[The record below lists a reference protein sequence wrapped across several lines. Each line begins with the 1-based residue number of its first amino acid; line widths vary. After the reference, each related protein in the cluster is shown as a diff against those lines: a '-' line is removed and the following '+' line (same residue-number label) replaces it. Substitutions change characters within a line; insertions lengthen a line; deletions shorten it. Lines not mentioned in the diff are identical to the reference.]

1 MLKCYCRLASRLVQI
16 RISDALAVTI
26 IIHYT
31 ATSATMK
38 VFIITLLATIAAVQA
53 SPLNASCTVTS
64 YSGVAAA
71 LKSCTTLVLKDI
83 TVPASTTLELTLKN
97 GASLTFA
104 GTIRWAYAQWA
115 GPLIEIKGNKVTVN
129 GAGAT
134 LDGQGA
140 KWWDGKGDKGVKK
153 PKFLRIK
160 TTGGST
166 IKNIKLLNC
175 PKQCVS
181 INSASNTVLDH
192 FVVDVSAGD
201 ANGKGHNTDG
211 FDVSSSTGITVQNS
225 VVKNQD
231 DCVAVNQGSNFIFR
245 NLTCSGG
252 HGLSLSVG
260 QSSASGS
267 ANTVKNVTFSDCTV
281 LNSDNGIHVKTH
293 SDAGTGSVSDVTY
306 KNINL
311 SGIRKYGINV
321 QEDYEK
327 GHPTGKP
334 KANIPVSKLTMSN
347 VKGSMSG
354 GMGVYILCASGGCS
368 NWSWSGVAISHGKKG
383 NSCNFHPSGFSC

>member
-1 MLKCYCRLASRLVQI
+1 
-16 RISDALAVTI
+16 
-26 IIHYT
+26 
-31 ATSATMK
+31 MK
-38 VFIITLLATIAAVQA
+38 LFIVTLLASIAAIQA

-71 LKSCTTLVLKDI
+71 LQSCSALVIKDL
-83 TVPASTTLELTLKN
+83 TVPAKTTLELNLKS

-104 GTIRWAYAQWA
+104 GTIRWEYAQWQ

-140 KWWDGKGDKGVKK
+140 KWWDGKGDSGKIK

-160 TTGGST
+160 TTGGSVL
-166 IKNIKLLNC
+166 KNIKLLNC

-192 FVVDVSAGD
+192 FTIDVSAGD
-201 ANGKGHNTDG
+201 SGSKGHNTDG

-231 DCVAVNQGSNFIFR
+231 DCVAVNQGSNYIFQ

-260 QSSASGS
+260 QTSASGS
-267 ANTVKNVTFSDCTV
+267 ANIVKNVTFSDCTV
-281 LNSDNGIHVKTH
+281 TNSDNGIHVKTH
-293 SDAGTGSVSDVTY
+293 SDAGAGSVSDVTY
-306 KNINL
+306 KNIKL
-311 SGIRKYGINV
+311 SGIRKYGISV

-327 GHPTGKP
+327 GNSTGTP
-334 KANIPVSKLTMSN
+334 KANIPITKLTLSN
-347 VKGSMSG
+347 VKGTMSG

-368 NWSWSGVAISHGKKG
+368 NWPWSGVSITSGKKS
-383 NSCNFHPSGFSC
+383 NYCTFTPSGFSC

>member
-1 MLKCYCRLASRLVQI
+1 
-16 RISDALAVTI
+16 
-26 IIHYT
+26 
-31 ATSATMK
+31 MK
-38 VFIITLLATIAAVQA
+38 LFIITLLATVATIQA

-71 LKSCTTLVLKDI
+71 LQSCTALILKDI
-83 TVPASTTLELTLKN
+83 TVPAKTTLALKLKS

-104 GTIRWAYAQWA
+104 GTIRFAVAAWA
-115 GPLIEIKGNKVTVN
+115 GPLIEIKGAKVTVN

-134 LDGQGA
+134 LDGDGP
-140 KWWDGKGDKGVKK
+140 KYWDGKGDNGTVK

-166 IKNIKLLNC
+166 VKNIKLLNC

-181 INSASNTVLDH
+181 INSASDTVLDN
-192 FVVDVSAGD
+192 FNIDVSAGD
-201 ANGKGHNTDG
+201 KGALGHNTDG
-211 FDVSSSTGITVQNS
+211 FDVSSSSGITVQNS
-225 VVKNQD
+225 IVKNQD

-260 QSSASGS
+260 QGSASGS
-267 ANTVKNVTFSDCTV
+267 PNTVKNVVFSDCTV
-281 LNSDNGIHVKTH
+281 MNSDNGIHVKTH
-293 SDAGTGSVSDVTY
+293 SDAGTGSVSDITY
-306 KNINL
+306 KNIKL

-327 GHPTGKP
+327 GHSSGTP
-334 KANIPVSKLTMSN
+334 KGNIPISRLTMNSIT
-347 VKGSMSG
+347 GSMTG
-354 GMGVYILCASGGCS
+354 AKGMSVYVLCGSGGCS
-368 NWSWSGVAISHGKKG
+368 TWSWSGVSIKNGSGKK
-383 NSCNFHPSGFSC
+383 NYCNFQPTGFPC